1 MLPIS
6 VIVLTQDEETNIGA
20 CLESVSG
27 WVREIHVVDS
37 GSTDRTLELVKGF
50 TPNLHHHRFENY
62 SLQRNWAL
70 DHLPLAGEW
79 LLQLDADHRV
89 TPELRREL
97 TARFEQGI
105 PFDLAGF
112 LIPRRTVFM
121 GRWIRHGGHYPVYQ
135 SVLFRRGL
143 GRCEERGYDQHYLVS
158 GRTEIL
164 HADIVDVFTESLS
177 EFVVR
182 HRRWAAQEAV
192 EVARSAKG
200 TNQVQP
206 LRQGTPIEQRR
217 WMRDRY
223 YAAPPV
229 IRAFGYFLWRYI
241 WKRGFL
247 DGIPGLVFH
256 TVQGLW
262 FRLLIDLNLLRN
274 RAVAS

>member
-6 VIVLTQDEETNIGA
+6 VLILTHDEQRNIDA
-20 CLESVSG
+20 CLASVAG
-27 WVREIHVVDS
+27 WVQEIHVVDS
-37 GSTDRTLELVKGF
+37 GSQDGTLEIVGRY
-50 TPNLHHHRFENY
+50 TSNIHQHPFENY
-62 SLQRNWAL
+62 SVQRNWAL

-97 TARFEQGI
+97 AERFERGI
-105 PFDLAGF
+105 PQDLGGF

-135 SVLFRRGL
+135 SVLFRRGH

-158 GRTEIL
+158 GRTEL
-164 HADIVDVFTESLS
+164 LSCDIVDVFTESLS
-177 EFVVR
+177 QFVRR
-182 HRRWAAQEAV
+182 HKRWAAQEAV
-192 EVARSAKG
+192 EVALATRSAR
-200 TNQVQP
+200 QVQP
-206 LRQGTPIEQRR
+206 RRAGSPIEQRR
-217 WMRDRY
+217 WLRERY
-223 YAAPPV
+223 YAGPPV
-229 IRAFGYFLWRYI
+229 LRAFGYFLWRYV

-262 FRLLIDLNLLRN
+262 FRLMIDLNLLRK
-274 RAVAS
+274 RPSAT